1 VDAASAPLSSANE
14 AAEAAAENHNE
25 DGAGSSSKS
34 SSRVWL
40 FCPDPLCLLSKPST
54 TQHLA
59 LPEW

>member
-1 VDAASAPLSSANE
+1 
-14 AAEAAAENHNE
+14 
-25 DGAGSSSKS
+25 
-34 SSRVWL
+34 VWL